1 MISLMA
7 VTMLSL
13 CTLYL
18 GTYLAERLEQRCA
31 SCRQALDGYEC
42 RQPEQ

>member
-1 MISLMA
+1 MISLLA

-31 SCRQALDGYEC
+31 ACRQPLEAYEC